1 MSYRRGRKTVINMR
15 RQEIKESKGKMMN
28 ELGKYQAYLT
38 Q

>member
-28 ELGKYQAYLT
+28 ELESIKHI
-38 Q
+38 